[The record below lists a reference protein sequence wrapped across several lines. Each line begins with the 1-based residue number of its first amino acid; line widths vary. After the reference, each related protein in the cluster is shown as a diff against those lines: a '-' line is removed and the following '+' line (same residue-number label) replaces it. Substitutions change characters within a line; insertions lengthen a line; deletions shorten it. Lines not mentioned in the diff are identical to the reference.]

1 MVNFGECRHLG
12 GYARQ
17 PLVVNK
23 IYGVHMSNHT
33 IDEKAFQEAYKVAV
47 NKAVTLAPK
56 LMLHLSDEELDKIKQ
71 DVCRVF
77 LETYLAV
84 T

>member
-1 MVNFGECRHLG
+1 
-12 GYARQ
+12 
-17 PLVVNK
+17 
-23 IYGVHMSNHT
+23 MSNHT